1 MADFPQLQNT
11 GNLQE
16 YIRGIPS
23 RGVPE
28 KVTHQHLESLGY
40 KSKNDRPIAN
50 VLRFIGVLDSNTAP
64 TPLYAKL
71 RNKQKAPTE
80 LAVMIKKAYSTLYA
94 TYPDANKKDAET
106 LKTWFAS
113 HTTVGE
119 ASVKNMT
126 QTFTSLC
133 SLADFDGDSV
143 SSDAGNGEDQI
154 DEKEKSGSPKG
165 KTRKRGSLDT
175 QVAFNIQIQIPGDQ
189 PPEVYESIFKNLG
202 KYVLGV
208 TDDD

>member
-11 GNLQE
+11 GNLQD
-16 YIRGIPS
+16 YIKGIPS

-28 KVTHQHLESLGY
+28 KVTRQHLESLGY
-40 KSKNDRPIAN
+40 KSKNDRPIPN
-50 VLRFIGVLDSNTAP
+50 VLKFIGVLDSNTAP
-64 TPLYAKL
+64 TPSYAKL

-80 LAVMIKKAYSTLYA
+80 LAGMIKKAYSVLYA
-94 TYPDANKKDAET
+94 TYPDAHKKDAET

-133 SLADFDGDSV
+133 SLADFDGGPASPDE
-143 SSDAGNGEDQI
+143 DNGEDQNN
-154 DEKEKSGSPKG
+154 EKEKSKSSTET
-165 KTRKRGSLDT
+165 TRKRGSLDT